1 MDIIIFSLRNRT
13 KTIIICIVGFCLST
27 ILMSSGCSGNTIP
40 PSNNSCNTTNTF
52 FQQQYNAL
60 LGNVANYTESNT
72 MDLSTHE
79 YSFKV
84 GIGSYTICKVGY
96 QGNSAL
102 QAANIPYTIEI
113 ADASNTILFS
123 GSHVFASNTTDYFS
137 ITPVTLIAGQVYTI
151 RRTINN
157 STVPLSNTIGRII
170 QKNSGTMNF
179 PYTTGAGAFTITASN
194 FYGRGGPVPNIGIP
208 FIDIVF
214 Q

>member
-1 MDIIIFSLRNRT
+1 MDITIFAFRNRI
-13 KTIIICIVGFCLST
+13 KTIIICLAGFCLLT
-27 ILMSSGCSGNTIP
+27 ILMSSGCAGNNVP
-40 PSNNSCNTTNTF
+40 PPNTACNTTNTL

-60 LGNVANYTESNT
+60 LSTPSIYTESTT

-96 QGNSAL
+96 QGNTSL
-102 QAANIPYTIEI
+102 QAANIPYIIEI
-113 ADASNTILFS
+113 ADASNAILYS
-123 GSHVFASNTTDYFS
+123 GSHVFASNATDYFS
-137 ITPVTLIAGQVYTI
+137 ITPVTLTAGQVYTI
-151 RRTINN
+151 RRTV
-157 STVPLSNTIGRII
+157 SSATVPLNNTIGRII

-179 PYTTGAGAFTITASN
+179 PYTTGAGALTITASN